1 MSPFFASMSPR
12 VNNGCGKTIKH
23 YRWGAIL
30 NGQLKESNVNLF
42 AKMYSQQDGLL
53 RILTKS
59 GKRMKKL

>member
-1 MSPFFASMSPR
+1 MSLFFASMSLR
-12 VNNGCGKTIKH
+12 VSNGFGKTIKH